1 MEVSS
6 ILIILLHERGE
17 LQISS
22 GDNGENLLFFIR
34 DFNYHEIEEWDL
46 RAAGSSQWKLM
57 NLPGG
62 PKVVGSFARYYQVIY
77 QIYGGGTTD
86 AIALPS
92 SVKRCGIVS
101 KSSVSIRTWTIPYF
115 PLTWDLF
122 IKSKQMRYWAVS
134 SETQT
139 ERESYLGDGGKLPS
153 GYL

>member
-62 PKVVGSFARYYQVIY
+62 PKVVWAALRGITKSFTRYTEGEQLMPSHFLHLSNVV
-77 QIYGGGTTD
+77 GLS
-86 AIALPS
+86 ANLPFQSEHEQFRISLWREMYS
-92 SVKRCGIVS
+92 SSPNK
-101 KSSVSIRTWTIPYF
+101 
-115 PLTWDLF
+115 WD
-122 IKSKQMRYWAVS
+122 
-134 SETQT
+134 SEQWDPDR
-139 ERESYLGDGGKLPS
+139 ERESYLGDGVKLPS